1 VGSIRLKNEP
11 FLYGE
16 ILENALVEQKESFP
30 SLRENIPNFGTNLN
44 TLDMSII
51 ATTRKA
57 GGAAGRPAGSEL
69 AALKTVVKDSFSL
82 VMAARQG
89 ISAATAIAVAGLLH
103 LHPEQLAD
111 ILNITSKTLRT
122 YRQEQKN
129 LNPAHSEQ
137 TLKLLAL
144 HLRGQQVFGE
154 ADAFVRWLEKP
165 SYGLDDQVPLT
176 LLETSGGIDLVL
188 EELDRIAYGDLA

>member
-1 VGSIRLKNEP
+1 MTVP
-11 FLYGE
+11 
-16 ILENALVEQKESFP
+16 A
-30 SLRENIPNFGTNLN
+30 
-44 TLDMSII
+44 
-51 ATTRKA
+51 
-57 GGAAGRPAGSEL
+57 AGSEL
-69 AALKTVVKDSFSL
+69 TALKTVVKDSFSL

-111 ILNITSKTLRT
+111 ILNITTKTLRT

-129 LNPAHSEQ
+129 LSPAHSEQ

-144 HLRGQQVFGE
+144 HMRGQQVFGE
-154 ADAFVRWLEKP
+154 AGAFVRWLEKP
-165 SYGLDDQVPLT
+165 AYGLDDQVPLT

>member
-1 VGSIRLKNEP
+1 
-11 FLYGE
+11 
-16 ILENALVEQKESFP
+16 
-30 SLRENIPNFGTNLN
+30 
-44 TLDMSII
+44 MSTI

-57 GGAAGRPAGSEL
+57 GGAAGRPAAGSEL
-69 AALKTVVKDSFSL
+69 TALKKVVKDSFSL

-89 ISAATAIAVAGLLH
+89 ISAATAIAVASLLH

-122 YRQEQKN
+122 YRQEQKT

-144 HLRGQQVFGE
+144 HLRGQQVFGDG
-154 ADAFVRWLEKP
+154 DAFARWLEKP
-165 SYGLDDQVPLT
+165 AYGLDDQVPLT

>member
-1 VGSIRLKNEP
+1 VLVE
-11 FLYGE
+11 FLPSAY
-16 ILENALVEQKESFP
+16 ALHSVHLIEQKEYFP
-30 SLRENIPNFGTNLN
+30 SLRENIPNFGTTQRTTSIMS
-44 TLDMSII
+44 TL

-57 GGAAGRPAGSEL
+57 GATASRPVAGSEL
-69 AALKTVVKDSFSL
+69 TALKKVVKDSFSL

-144 HLRGQQVFGE
+144 HMRGQQVFGE
-154 ADAFVRWLEKP
+154 ADAFARWLEKP

-188 EELDRIAYGDLA
+188 EELDRIAYGD